1 MNLQYNKAPECIE
14 SSKAN
19 DTLRKQKGRGGIS
32 ASGELVDSKR
42 GVCRCRAHTSAATPN
57 PHTLV
62 ATPSPAARAVLLLRK
77 RRRRRWSLLLPLL
90 LLLFIA
96 AAVYCCCCLLL
107 LLFIA
112 DAVYC

>member
-19 DTLRKQKGRGGIS
+19 DTLRKQKDRGGIS

-42 GVCRCRAHTSAATPN
+42 GVCRCRAHTSVATPK

-62 ATPSPAARAVLLLRK
+62 ATPNPAALLGK
-77 RRRRRWSLLLPLL
+77 RRRRRWSLLLEPAAAAA
-90 LLLFIA
+90 A

-107 LLFIA
+107 LLQ
-112 DAVYC
+112 